1 MSSDQFFM
9 IDFPALIIV
18 VLASIL
24 CALLG
29 SFLVLKKQAV
39 MVDAI
44 SHSVLPGIVMAVLLS
59 GTFSMI
65 YVMSGALLSALIAIS
80 LVYMLQ
86 HWAKIEQG
94 AAIGS
99 VFTTLFAIGVILL
112 ETKIGT
118 RVHLDT
124 QHVLYGALELTYW
137 AKPFEWE
144 SMPVQIKTL
153 GALLLIT
160 CVFMALLFKELR
172 LTTFDPV
179 YAKIRGYRVDV
190 LQFSL
195 MILMS
200 LVAVG
205 CFEATGSILVIA
217 LFICPAACA
226 RLVCNRMEDQMVVST
241 MIAVSCGVFGYF
253 VSAILPTW
261 YGIGYSVNS
270 AAAIAVTLGGV
281 LITICGYKFLCSPKA

>member
-1 MSSDQFFM
+1 MLRDQFFL
-9 IDFPALIIV
+9 IDFPALIIIT
-18 VLASIL
+18 LASAL

-44 SHSVLPGIVMAVLLS
+44 SHSVLPGIVVAVLMS

-65 YVMSGALLSALIAIS
+65 YVMSGALVSALIAIS
-80 LVYMLQ
+80 LVYILQ
-86 HWAKIEQG
+86 HWARIEQG
-94 AAIGS
+94 AAIGA

-137 AKPFEWE
+137 AKPFDWE
-144 SMPVQIKTL
+144 TMPAQIKTL
-153 GALLLIT
+153 GGLFLVTCAFMLL
-160 CVFMALLFKELR
+160 FFKELR

-179 YAKIRGYRVDV
+179 YAKIRGYRADV
-190 LQFSL
+190 LQFLL
-195 MILMS
+195 MALMA

-205 CFEATGSILVIA
+205 CFEATGSILVIS

-226 RLVCNRMEDQMVVST
+226 RLICDRMEQQIIVSIL
-241 MIAVSCGVFGYF
+241 IAVSCGLFGYF
-253 VSAILPTW
+253 VSALLPTW

-270 AAAIAVTLGGV
+270 AAAIAVTLG
-281 LITICGYKFLCSPKA
+281 LILSAICGYKAITSSE